1 MSEKGQLIIMSGPS
15 GVGKSTLVQRVM
27 EMYPNLKFSVSA
39 TTREM
44 RPGEVDGVNYYFIDK
59 PTFLKMIE
67 KDELLEYAEYAGN
80 YYGTPAAPVREAL
93 EQGYDILLDVEVQ
106 GADQLI
112 RKIPEAIT
120 VFIMAPSFEELE
132 RRLRGRGDTAEDK
145 IIRRLLTA
153 RSEVKQL
160 HQYQYLIISENGKAE
175 EAADRLLWII
185 RAARCR
191 TCQQDIVFN

>member
-1 MSEKGQLIIMSGPS
+1 LTNKGQLIIMSGPS
-15 GVGKSTLVQRVM
+15 GVGKSTLVKRVM
-27 EMYPNLKFSVSA
+27 EMYPNLRFSVSA
-39 TTREM
+39 TTREI

-59 PTFLKMIE
+59 PTFLRMIE
-67 KDELLEYAEYAGN
+67 NNELLEYAEYAGN
-80 YYGTPAAPVREAL
+80 YYGTPAGPVNEAM
-93 EQGYDILLDVEVQ
+93 ENGYDILLDVEVQ
-106 GADQLI
+106 GAAQLI
-112 RKIPEAIT
+112 EKIPDAIT

-160 HQYQYLIISENGKAE
+160 NKYQYLIISEKGKAE
-175 EAADRLLWII
+175 EAADQLLWII

-191 TCQQDIVFN
+191 TNQQENTFF